1 MKQIYSRFFSTLLM
15 ASGIL
20 LINQAHSQSSTTV
33 GTNGQCATLVQN
45 FNTNSGGHSS
55 PSIFG
60 GMFDSAFYYNG
71 SLGYW
76 TEMDGGRTDFFL
88 PNRTVSII
96 SPPYANPNAP
106 GIFDVGFWYQTS
118 SALADRFQV
127 RLVSISPGP
136 AGTTITNIVASSGV
150 RRFSDFGTFAFKPS
164 PSNPA
169 NAGDTGKICIRLLDA
184 DITNAPNTFYRVEI
198 AYIVTGTTYA
208 AYDNLSIGPL
218 ITTGP
223 LPVNFIGIVANKV
236 DNGVWIRWD
245 VADEVDVQEYQ
256 LERSINGVS
265 FTTVGTVPA
274 TRKTVYGFTDL
285 NAKASEIFYRV
296 KSVDDDGTVKYSGII
311 RFRQTSS
318 YSNKIKLYPS
328 PVQSLLTIEHS
339 KLANNASVTLS
350 TMDGRIVKVMKPANG
365 ASNTMMDVSSL
376 SSGMYVIKLD
386 KGDGSIETS
395 TFIKQ

>member
-1 MKQIYSRFFSTLLM
+1 MKHFYTRFFSTLLM
-15 ASGIL
+15 ATVISV
-20 LINQAHSQSSTTV
+20 INQAHSQASTTV
-33 GTNGQCATLVQN
+33 SPNGQCTILVQN
-45 FNTNSGGHSS
+45 FNTNSGGHAS

-71 SLGYW
+71 TLGYW
-76 TEMDGGRTDFFL
+76 TEMDQGRTDFFL

-118 SALADRFQV
+118 SAIADRFQV
-127 RLVSISPGP
+127 RLVSVSPGP
-136 AGTTITNIVASSGV
+136 AGTTITNIVATSGV
-150 RRFSDFGTFAFKPS
+150 RRFADFGTFTFKPS
-164 PSNPA
+164 PTNPA
-169 NAGDTGKICIRLLDA
+169 NAGDTGRVCIRLIDP
-184 DITNAPNTFYRVEI
+184 DITNAQNTFYRVEI

-208 AYDNLSIGPL
+208 AYDNLSIGP
-218 ITTGP
+218 IINPGP

-236 DNGVWIRWD
+236 DNGVLVRWD

-256 LERSINGVS
+256 LEKSTNGVS
-265 FTTVGTVPA
+265 FTTVGTVA
-274 TRKTVYGFTDL
+274 ANRKTVYGFTDP

-296 KSVDDDGTVKYSGII
+296 KSVDLDGTVKYSGII
-311 RFRQTSS
+311 RFRQNSS

-350 TMDGRIVKVMKPANG
+350 TMDGRILKVMKPANG

-376 SSGMYVIKLD
+376 SAGMYLIKLD
-386 KGDGSIETS
+386 KGDGKIETS